1 MSKQFLIMPF
11 LLCETFG
18 HVSQSSTQWQQYSR
32 KMAHLYSTFKT
43 LNREGNLSFHDKN
56 LQWDDNNAYCSIM
69 HTWQQRN
76 SSNWEIE
83 KLMYMH

>member
-18 HVSQSSTQWQQYSR
+18 HVSQLSTQWQQYSQ
-32 KMAHLYSTFKT
+32 KMAQLYSTFKT
-43 LNREGNLSFHDKN
+43 LNHEGNLTFHDKN
-56 LQWDDNNAYCSIM
+56 LQLDDNVYCSIM
-69 HTWQQRN
+69 CTWQQRN

-83 KLMYMH
+83 KLMCMH